1 MLYFLYSHHL
11 NVCAGSNNVKR
22 NLIFV
27 TVRDF
32 KRVNQ
37 KARNLV
43 TDI

>member
-11 NVCAGSNNVKR
+11 NVCTGSDNVKR

-27 TVRDF
+27 TVRAF
-32 KRVNQ
+32 NRVNQ